1 MYILLSGSVNIL
13 VESSND
19 TTSLSDLQSLSQN
32 AKNWVPTS
40 EELESR
46 EYVVAGLGPGD
57 SFGELGLERADSRRT
72 ASVIAVE
79 DCTMMCIAAKHYRA
93 AKANMLHERLDDVV
107 EVLRRVAPISH
118 FSQPRLVEL
127 AEKCNLS
134 SFAEEKVIVKQG
146 KPCSTVYIV
155 KEGVCRELQWVDVD
169 GGGASTVAR
178 GKSGN
183 RRKRV
188 LLETSEIQ
196 PYDIFGMETIVRNM
210 LDASAHVSDDHFK
223 RHSWDERELVY
234 EMNVAV
240 KRGEVHA
247 EVVSISLSN
256 FIKHVMHDAKARGAI
271 LSVYRE
277 KQASVERAQQDLQEQ
292 ETEKSDHMDIL
303 DLTSPKYIRRRQ
315 AAKDRNKLTRQK
327 EWCTDVVHVRR
338 GSTTLTESTDP
349 PPPNQEV
356 KTHV

>member
-1 MYILLSGSVNIL
+1 MESLYNMQTIYL
-13 VESSND
+13 VWQTINQPIRSPPD
-19 TTSLSDLQSLSQN
+19 G
-32 AKNWVPTS
+32 
-40 EELESR
+40 R
-46 EYVVAGLGPGD
+46 EA
-57 SFGELGLERADSRRT
+57 RADGWGEEPRGKRSRRRPRRDSDGSRRGGG
-72 ASVIAVE
+72 AGVRVVVPGGHRGRGHS
-79 DCTMMCIAAKHYRA
+79 AAGRGPA
-93 AKANMLHERLDDVV
+93 GGGA
-107 EVLRRVAPISH
+107 
-118 FSQPRLVEL
+118 
-127 AEKCNLS
+127 
-134 SFAEEKVIVKQG
+134 
-146 KPCSTVYIV
+146 
-155 KEGVCRELQWVDVD
+155 
-169 GGGASTVAR
+169 GGASTVAR

-315 AAKDRNKLTRQK
+315 AAKDASVAIATRVVAGPCLLLALWYGLAL
-327 EWCTDVVHVRR
+327 WCGLFGAANREAACLLRLCPYAPPAVLPESRPRSGQVAAAWRSATRSGRPRILGDVQRKSR
-338 GSTTLTESTDP
+338 P
-349 PPPNQEV
+349 AAR
-356 KTHV
+356 